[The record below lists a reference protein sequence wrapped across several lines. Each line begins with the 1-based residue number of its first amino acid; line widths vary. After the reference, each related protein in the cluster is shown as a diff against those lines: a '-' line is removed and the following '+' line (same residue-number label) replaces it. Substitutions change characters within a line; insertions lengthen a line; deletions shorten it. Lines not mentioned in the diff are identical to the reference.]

1 MRSKLDE
8 GYIARVSK
16 GMTHTSPLQDLT
28 FHRFIRFRFF
38 KQRLLLLSLLIFG
51 CLAPVTY
58 AQNSPPSIQLATE
71 FDAQQEIHIQDFLI
85 SEKLDGVRGYWNGQA
100 LLTRQG
106 NLIAAPNYPLD
117 GELWLGRGQF
127 EAMSS
132 IVRQTSA
139 KDDDW
144 RKVRFMVF
152 DVPKAGGDF
161 QHRYQFA
168 LTKLSGKSHYLEV
181 IAQFQV
187 DSLEALYQKLD
198 SLVAKGA
205 EGLMLHRSS
214 AMYVSGRNPNLMKLK
229 PYYDAEATVIGH
241 IPGKGQFA
249 GQMGAIRV
257 QTPDGRIFNI
267 GTGFNLA
274 ERQHP
279 PAVGAIIT
287 YKYLGLTVNG
297 LPRFA
302 SFLRVRVDLDESNK
316 VISSQEGN

>member
-1 MRSKLDE
+1 M
-8 GYIARVSK
+8 GK
-16 GMTHTSPLQDLT
+16 GMTHTNPLRNLT
-28 FHRFIRFRFF
+28 FNHFIRFSIF
-38 KQRLLLLSLLIFG
+38 KLSLLILCG
-51 CLAPVTY
+51 LTLSVN
-58 AQNSPPSIQLATE
+58 AQTSLPAIQLATE
-71 FDAQQEIHIQDFLI
+71 FDATRTSQDINIQNFLI
-85 SEKLDGVRGYWNGQA
+85 SEKLDGVRGYWNGKE
-100 LLTRQG
+100 LFTRQG
-106 NLIAAPNYPLD
+106 NSIVTPIWFTANFPNYPLD

-132 IVRQTSA
+132 LVRQTSA

-152 DVPKAGGDF
+152 DVPKASGDF

-168 LTKLSGKSHYLEV
+168 LTELSGKSNYLEV
-181 IAQFQV
+181 IVQFQV
-187 DSLEALYQKLD
+187 ESLEALYQKLD
-198 SLVAKGA
+198 ASVAKGA

-214 AMYVSGRNPNLMKLK
+214 ATYISGRNPHLMKLK
-229 PYYDAEATVIGH
+229 PYYDAEATVIAY

-249 GQMGAIRV
+249 GQMGALKV
-257 QTPDGRIFNI
+257 QTPDGRIFSI

-279 PAVGAIIT
+279 PAVGTIIT

-302 SFLRVRVDLDESNK
+302 SFLRVRTDVET
-316 VISSQEGN
+316 E